1 MEERAVCYY
10 CATVYPAE
18 QEKCPLCG
26 STKRSEDFVIPQ
38 RRERITEAERKRRQ
52 RGGKYAAPKTSSKSG
67 EKKAGKNGDDSNT
80 NRKYYLIGALIF
92 LGLAALVL
100 FWFIADMLGWFPGLE
115 NAVERETQAGV
126 SVNVGC
132 TELLAEPARLTFDT
146 VGQSLELTVSVNLS
160 CEEKLYCTSND
171 PAVAAIS
178 DSAVTAEGQELK
190 SATFTVTSVAEGT
203 TAITVSC
210 GNQTMG
216 IPVAVTS
223 SDVDGGTTD
232 PTGNFIPELNWQEI
246 EFTTMEESVTLKV
259 ANLPAGATVIWMSGN
274 ESVAT
279 VDAQGVVKP
288 VATGQTT
295 ITCDVDGSTA
305 QVTIRCDIAEQTTN
319 NNNNNNNNNND
330 EGAHLESTDVTV
342 DVGDKFPLYLYNSKS
357 EHIDDIS
364 YVVDNAAICEVVDNY
379 VRALSEGTTKIRVIY
394 GDQEF
399 VCIVRVG

>member
-1 MEERAVCYY
+1 MEEKAVCYY
-10 CATVYPAE
+10 CATIYPAE

-38 RRERITEAERKRRQ
+38 RRARITEEEKKRRSK
-52 RGGKYAAPKTSSKSG
+52 GGLYATQKTPVKKTRQSS
-67 EKKAGKNGDDSNT
+67 EKTQKGSSVD
-80 NRKYYLIGALIF
+80 RKKLLVGTLIF
-92 LGLAALVL
+92 LALAAIVL
-100 FWFIADMLGWFPGLE
+100 FWFIADMIGWFPGLE
-115 NAVERETQAGV
+115 NTVNRETEAGV

-132 TELLAEPARLTFDT
+132 TELLAEPTRLTFET
-146 VGQSLELTVSVNLS
+146 VGKELELTVSVNLS

-171 PAVAAIS
+171 PGIASVAQT
-178 DSAVTAEGQELK
+178 VTSAEGDELK
-190 SATFTVTSVAEGT
+190 SLTFTVTSVAEGT
-203 TAITVSC
+203 TVITVSC
-210 GNQTMG
+210 GNQTLG

-223 SDVDGGTTD
+223 SEIEGETTEPLKD
-232 PTGNFIPELNWQEI
+232 FVPELNWQEV

-259 ANLPAGATVIWMSGN
+259 ANLPENATVIWMSGD
-274 ESVAT
+274 EGIAT

-295 ITCDVDGSTA
+295 ITCDVNGFTA
-305 QVTIRCDIAEQTTN
+305 QVTVRCDISEAATGG
-319 NNNNNNNNNND
+319 ND

-379 VRALSEGTTKIRVIY
+379 VRALAEGTTKIRVIY

>member
-1 MEERAVCYY
+1 MEEKAVCYY
-10 CATVYPAE
+10 CATIYPAE

-38 RRERITEAERKRRQ
+38 RRARITEEEKKRRSK
-52 RGGKYAAPKTSSKSG
+52 GGLYAAQKTPVKKTRQSS
-67 EKKAGKNGDDSNT
+67 EKVQKGSSVD
-80 NRKYYLIGALIF
+80 RKKLLVGTLIF
-92 LGLAALVL
+92 LALAAIVL
-100 FWFIADMLGWFPGLE
+100 FWFIADMIGWLPGLE
-115 NAVERETQAGV
+115 NTVDRETEAGV

-132 TELLAEPARLTFDT
+132 TELLAEPTRLTFET
-146 VGQSLELTVSVNLS
+146 VGKELELTVSVNLS

-171 PAVAAIS
+171 PEIASVAQNATS
-178 DSAVTAEGQELK
+178 AEGDELK
-190 SATFTVTSVAEGT
+190 SLTFTVTSVAEGT
-203 TAITVSC
+203 TVITVSC
-210 GNQTMG
+210 GNQTLG

-223 SDVDGGTTD
+223 SEIEGETTEPLKD
-232 PTGNFIPELNWQEI
+232 FVPELNWQDV

-259 ANLPAGATVIWMSGN
+259 ANLPENATVIWMSGD
-274 ESVAT
+274 EGVAT

-295 ITCDVDGSTA
+295 ITCDVNGFTA
-305 QVTIRCDIAEQTTN
+305 QVTVRCDISEAATGG
-319 NNNNNNNNNND
+319 ND

-379 VRALSEGTTKIRVIY
+379 VRALAEGTTKIRVIY

>member
-38 RRERITEAERKRRQ
+38 RRERISEEERKRRQ
-52 RGGKYAAPKTSSKSG
+52 KGGKYATKKPSSGKVEKRSNKSG
-67 EKKAGKNGDDSNT
+67 EDAGA
-80 NRKYYLIGALIF
+80 NRKYFLVGTLIF

-115 NAVERETQAGV
+115 NSVERETQAGV
-126 SVNVGC
+126 SVNVSC
-132 TELLAEPARLTFDT
+132 TELLAEPARLTFEK
-146 VGQSLELTVSVNLS
+146 VGQTQELTVSVNLS

-171 PAVAAIS
+171 PAVASIS
-178 DSAVTAEGQELK
+178 DSAVTAEGTELK
-190 SATFTVTSVAEGT
+190 SATFTVTSVAEGN

-210 GNQTMG
+210 GNQTMA

-223 SDVDGGTTD
+223 SEIDGQ
-232 PTGNFIPELNWQEI
+232 PTESTSNYVPELNWQEV
-246 EFTTMEESVTLKV
+246 EFTTMDESVTLKV
-259 ANLPAGATVIWMSGN
+259 ANLPDEATVIWMSGN
-274 ESVAT
+274 EEIAT
-279 VDAQGVVKP
+279 VDEQGVVKP

-295 ITCDVDGSTA
+295 ITCDVNGSTA
-305 QVTIRCDIAEQTTN
+305 QVTVRCDISEETTN
-319 NNNNNNNNNND
+319 NNA

-342 DVGDKFPLYLYNSKS
+342 DVGDKFPLFLYNSES

-379 VRALSEGTTKIRVIY
+379 VRALAEGTTTIRVIY
-394 GDQEF
+394 GELEF
-399 VCIVRVG
+399 ECIVRVG